1 MDIKEKIKN
10 VRRRIA
16 HGAMKVA
23 TVAVMGGA
31 GMASSCTEI
40 SSEPVGENSEKIENV
55 IGSEKKENVANDKT
69 SVVFR
74 TRYDMSGNMS
84 DHKLLLE
91 NGDVIYTRGDG
102 EFLEV
107 GDTLTYEGDDI
118 KAIRYKGGEG
128 KEVNFGEIG
137 KIVKS
142 KTY

>member
-74 TRYDMSGNMS
+74 TRYDMSGTTS
-84 DHKLLLE
+84 DHLILLE
-91 NGDVIYTRGDG
+91 NGDALRNSRNST
-102 EFLEV
+102 FLEV
-107 GDTLTYEGDDI
+107 GDTITYEGNKI
-118 KAIRYKGGEG
+118 TAIRYKGGEG
-128 KEVNFGEIG
+128 KQVNFGEIG
-137 KIVKS
+137 KIS
-142 KTY
+142 KDRTY